1 MEFFAWLT
9 IPQIIYAYFM
19 TNSLGT
25 YREYLVYII
34 ICCAVAGAL
43 YLVSLVFGGIGLR
56 KMAKNAGIKHSFLAF
71 IPFANTYFA
80 GKVAGE
86 ANFFGQKMKRAGLYA
101 MLAEIVYVAINA
113 LGIVV
118 GAFLA
123 NPAYYRVV
131 EMYNGEKWKLMSE
144 LVPPQYRWMIMA
156 STWCDVLGYLAEII
170 LIVFLFVVF
179 IALYRKYYA
188 RSPML
193 MAFLSAFLPGRGF
206 VLFAVR
212 NNTPV
217 DYNAFMKR
225 RMEEAMRQQR
235 EYFGGSNPQSGSYGG
250 GSNDGGSPFSD
261 FGGERPAD
269 GAGSADDN
277 PFSEFGDTPP
287 KD

>member
-9 IPQIIYAYFM
+9 IPQIIYSYFM

-56 KMAKNAGIKHSFLAF
+56 KMAKNAGIKRSFLAF
-71 IPFANTYFA
+71 LPFANTYFA

-101 MLAEIVYVAINA
+101 MLAEILYVAINA
-113 LGIVV
+113 LGIVI

-123 NPAYYRVV
+123 NPAYYREV
-131 EMYNGEKWKLMSE
+131 ETVYGEKWKLMTE
-144 LVPPQYRWMIMA
+144 LVPPQYRWMIMG
-156 STWCDVLGYLAEII
+156 SIWCEVLGYLAEII
-170 LIVFLFVVF
+170 LIVFLFVVY

-193 MAFLSAFLPGRGF
+193 MAFLSAFLPCRGF

-225 RMEEAMRQQR
+225 RMEDAMRQQR
-235 EYFGGSNPQSGSYGG
+235 EYFGGSNPQNGSYGG
-250 GSNDGGSPFSD
+250 GSYDDGSPFSD
-261 FGGERPAD
+261 FGGDRPAD
-269 GAGSADDN
+269 DAGSTDDN